1 MNYTELKTQITSY
14 TKRADLTSSLD
25 TFIDFFEAHVN
36 ATLRVAPMEVNITAS
51 PVSGLVTLPS
61 DYLGMRRV
69 KSGTSTLNYV
79 TPDRF
84 LDFGTTSANVY
95 TIVGNVLDPNTSED
109 IVYTYYQ
116 KVPALS
122 SSNLTNWLIDSYPNA
137 YLYGCVAEAMIF
149 SKGDASI
156 PLQLREATLN
166 GVKKSDK
173 KARWGGTPLRQ
184 NTSNKDV
191 V

>member
-14 TKRADLTSSLD
+14 TKRADLESSID
-25 TFIDFFEAHVN
+25 TFIDFFEAYIN
-36 ATLRVAPMEVNITAS
+36 TNLRVAPMEVNITAT
-51 PVSGLVTLPS
+51 PVSGLVTLPA

-69 KSGTSTLNYV
+69 
-79 TPDRF
+79 TPDRL
-84 LDFGTTSANVY
+84 LDYGTTSANVY

-116 KVPALS
+116 KVPPLS
-122 SSNLTNWLIDSYPNA
+122 ATNLTNWLIDSYPNA
-137 YLYGCVAEAMIF
+137 YLYGSVAEAMIF
-149 SKGDASI
+149 SKSDATMS
-156 PLQLREATLN
+156 LQLRDAALTWITA
-166 GVKKSDK
+166 SDK

-191 V
+191 I

>member
-1 MNYTELKTQITSY
+1 MNYTELKTQVTSY
-14 TKRADLTSSLD
+14 TKRADLVSSID
-25 TFIDFFEAHVN
+25 TFIEFFEAHVN
-36 ATLRVAPMEVNITAS
+36 ATLRTALMEVNVTAT

-69 KSGTSTLNYV
+69 KSGTSTLEYV
-79 TPDRF
+79 TPDTF
-84 LDFGTTSANVY
+84 LDYGTTSANVY

-122 SSNLTNWLIDSYPNA
+122 ASNLTNWLIDSYPNA
-137 YLYGCVAEAMIF
+137 YLYGSVAEAMIF
-149 SKGDASI
+149 SKGDATI
-156 PLQLREATLN
+156 PLQLREATLSSII
-166 GVKKSDK
+166 KSDK

-184 NTSNKDV
+184 STSNKDIV
-191 V
+191 

>member
-1 MNYTELKTQITSY
+1 MNYTELKTQVTSY
-14 TKRADLTSSLD
+14 TKRADLVSSID
-25 TFIDFFEAHVN
+25 TFIEFFEAHVN
-36 ATLRVAPMEVNITAS
+36 ATLRTALMEVNVTAT

-69 KSGTSTLNYV
+69 KSGTSSLEYV

-84 LDFGTTSANVY
+84 LDYGTTSANVY
-95 TIVGNVLDPNTSED
+95 TIVGNVLDPNTAED

-122 SSNLTNWLIDSYPNA
+122 ATNLTNWLIDSYPNA
-137 YLYGCVAEAMIF
+137 YLYGSVAEAMIF
-149 SKGDASI
+149 SKGDATI
-156 PLQLREATLN
+156 PLQLREATLSSII
-166 GVKKSDK
+166 KSDK

-184 NTSNKDV
+184 STSNKDIV
-191 V
+191 